1 MRQVVFVRSDYSLTP
16 SGDLDNRRGMK
27 SSPVGFASVEYIVSN
42 TCIAEAWKKVR
53 SNKGAPG
60 VDNISIE
67 RFPKWGRPKWKGIKQ
82 QILEGSY
89 KPTPVLRV
97 EIPKESGGVRKLG
110 IPCVLDRVIMQSIA
124 QVLGDLFN
132 PTFSEASYGYRPGRS
147 VQQAARQA
155 QEYYRQGYTHQI
167 VIDLEKFFDTVNHD
181 ILMVQVAGP
190 VKDKDLLKLI
200 GRFLRAGVMVEGRL
214 QPTRIGVP
222 QGSPVS
228 PILSNILL
236 DVLDKELERRGH
248 KFIRYADDSAIFVKS
263 KRAGERVL
271 ESVSRYLERRLKV
284 KVNQC
289 KSKVGRVKESS
300 VLGFQIHLKKLRT
313 LDCKVKG
320 FKQELKHITRR
331 CPGISIMSRI
341 VRLKQYVQGW
351 MAHYGCGLKYDDAVE
366 LDGWIRRRL
375 RMCYWKQWRRPRRR
389 IRELIKLGVRKPDA
403 ISMGL
408 SRKSYWRLSKT
419 LATNAGLNNA
429 HFDKIGLISMR
440 TLWCKI
446 HHPVTAR

>member
-1 MRQVVFVRSDYSLTP
+1 MSSDFSLTP
-16 SGDLDNRRGMK
+16 NGELGNRRATK
-27 SSPVGFASVEYIVSN
+27 SSSVDFASVEYIVSN

-67 RFPKWGRPKWKGIKQ
+67 QFPKWGRPQWKIIKQ
-82 QILEGSY
+82 QLLEGSY

-97 EIPKESGGVRKLG
+97 EIPKESGGVRRLG

-124 QVLGDLFN
+124 KVLGDLFN
-132 PTFSEASYGYRPGRS
+132 PTFSDASYGYRPERS
-147 VQQAARQA
+147 VQQAARKA
-155 QEYYRQGYTHQI
+155 QEYYRQGYIHQI
-167 VIDLEKFFDTVNHD
+167 DIDLEKFFDTVNHD
-181 ILMVQVAGP
+181 VLMVQVAR
-190 VKDKDLLKLI
+190 KIKNRDLLKLI
-200 GRFLRAGVMVEGRL
+200 GRFLRAGVMVNGRL

-236 DVLDKELERRGH
+236 DVLDKELESRGH
-248 KFIRYADDSAIFVKS
+248 KFIRYADDLAIFVKS
-263 KRAGERVL
+263 PRAGERVL
-271 ESVSRYLERRLKV
+271 ASVSRYLERKLKV
-284 KVNQC
+284 KVNQS
-289 KSKVGRVKESS
+289 KSKVGLVKKSS

-313 LDCKVKG
+313 LERKVKG
-320 FKQELKHITRR
+320 FKRELKLITRR

-341 VRLKQYVQGW
+341 IRLKHYVQGW

-389 IRELIKLGVRKPDA
+389 IRELIKLGVRKFDA

-419 LATNAGLNNA
+419 LATNAGLNNE
-429 HFDKIGLISMR
+429 HFNKIGLISVR

-446 HHPVTAR
+446 HHPATAR

>member
-1 MRQVVFVRSDYSLTP
+1 MLVSSDFSLTP
-16 SGDLDNRRGMK
+16 NGELGNRRATE
-27 SSPVGFASVEYIVSN
+27 SSSVDFASVEYIVSN

-67 RFPKWGRPKWKGIKQ
+67 RFPKWVRPKWKDIKQ
-82 QILEGSY
+82 QILEGRY

-97 EIPKESGGVRKLG
+97 EIPKESGGVRRLG
-110 IPCVLDRVIMQSIA
+110 IPCVLDRAIMQSIA
-124 QVLGDLFN
+124 KVLGDLFN
-132 PTFSEASYGYRPGRS
+132 PTFSEASYGYRPECS
-147 VQQAARQA
+147 VQQAARKA
-155 QEYYRQGYTHQI
+155 QEYYRQGHIQEI
-167 VIDLEKFFDTVNHD
+167 DIDLEKFFDTVNHD
-181 ILMVQVAGP
+181 VLMVQVARK
-190 VKDKDLLKLI
+190 VKNKDLLKLI
-200 GRFLRAGVMVEGRL
+200 GRFLRAGVIVNGRL

-236 DVLDKELERRGH
+236 DVLDKELESRGH
-248 KFIRYADDSAIFVKS
+248 KFIRYADDLAIFVKS

-271 ESVSRYLERRLKV
+271 LSVSRYLERKLKV
-284 KVNQC
+284 KVNQS
-289 KSKVGRVKESS
+289 KSKVGLVKQSS

-313 LDCKVKG
+313 LERKVKG

-351 MAHYGCGLKYDDAVE
+351 MAHYGCGLKYDDAVK

-375 RMCYWKQWRRPRRR
+375 RICYWKQWRKPRRR
-389 IRELIKLGVRKPDA
+389 TRELIKLGVRKHEA
-403 ISMGL
+403 ICLGL

-429 HFDKIGLISMR
+429 HFDKIGLISIR

-446 HHPVTAR
+446 HHPATAR